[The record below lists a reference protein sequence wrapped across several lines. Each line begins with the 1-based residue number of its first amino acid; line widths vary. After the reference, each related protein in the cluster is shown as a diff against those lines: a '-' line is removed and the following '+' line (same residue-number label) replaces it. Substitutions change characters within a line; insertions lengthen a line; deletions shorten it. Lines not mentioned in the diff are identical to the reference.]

1 MALSWVVWR
10 DNERIRRAENN
21 SPSMKPG
28 ETGLPVHLLQAALIL
43 NGFDVPHHGV
53 SGRPPVQNNNYL
65 SETQAAVRECES
77 RFGLPTRDVG
87 IAGQQVIRRLDQ
99 ETNAFYTAHDGHFG
113 AALARGDA
121 GRAVGKI
128 ASALLALNFLKANI
142 LPAPTATL
150 VDDAL
155 RAHFRLLPPGSAVDG
170 PRRPRTVAD
179 IDRIINTF
187 TQIAG
192 VLNLSATTFLD
203 GIPFNGAK
211 TAAESN
217 TGSRTILFGPAF
229 RDFTAT
235 PVDLTGGRI
244 GPESRVAVIIHEG
257 MHSVDD
263 SNTSGD
269 NDTTHFSEFEPRY
282 NTQPADRSLFN
293 PSSYASFAAHIAN
306 NGDPTPRFGLG
317 SAAARAR

>member
-10 DNERIRRAENN
+10 DNERIQRAENN

-28 ETGLPVHLLQAALIL
+28 ESGLPVHLLQAALIL

-53 SGRPPVQNNNYL
+53 SGNPPVQNANYL
-65 SETQAAVRECES
+65 SETQAAVRQCEA
-77 RFGLPTRDVG
+77 RFGLSRDTG
-87 IAGQQVIRRLDQ
+87 IAGKEVIQRLDQ
-99 ETNAFYTAHDGHFG
+99 ETNNFYSAHDGHFG

-128 ASALLALNFLKANI
+128 VSALLALGFLKANA
-142 LPAPTATL
+142 LPAPTSTL

-155 RAHFRLLPPGSAVDG
+155 RVHFRLLPPGSPVDG
-170 PRRPRTVAD
+170 PRRPRTTAD

-187 TQIAG
+187 TLISG
-192 VLNLSATTFLD
+192 VLNSSAASFQD

-217 TGSRTILFGPAF
+217 TGSRRILFGPAF
-229 RDFTAT
+229 RDFTVT

-244 GPESRVAVIIHEG
+244 GPESRVAILIHEG
-257 MHSVDD
+257 MHSIDN
-263 SNTSGD
+263 SNTSG
-269 NDTTHFSEFEPRY
+269 NDATTHFSEFEPRY

-293 PSSYASFAAHIAN
+293 PSSYASFAAHIVN
-306 NGDPTPRFGLG
+306 NGDPSPRFGLG
-317 SAAARAR
+317 SPAARAL